1 MYFINEEIKP
11 RLPEL
16 KQFTPYCP
24 PKIVSMPR
32 LQAGQCMAG
41 CHAARLPGRAWL
53 ASQASR
59 QEKGGDVH
67 CRAAS

>member
-24 PKIVSMPR
+24 PKIASMPR
-32 LQAGQCMAG
+32 HQAGHDWPGHGMAG
-41 CHAARLPGRAWL
+41 GQAARLPGRAWL
-53 ASQASR
+53 ASQAS
-59 QEKGGDVH
+59 
-67 CRAAS
+67 

>member
-24 PKIVSMPR
+24 PKIASMPR
-32 LQAGQCMAG
+32 HQAGHVWPGHGMAG
-41 CHAARLPGRAWL
+41 CQAAWQNWAGGKAAQTARQSL
-53 ASQASR
+53 AS
-59 QEKGGDVH
+59 
-67 CRAAS
+67 